1 MSCLG
6 KSYLPIPPRA
16 WSRVQNEC
24 STVNTNTSNTKVYV
38 PLLKKSI
45 YKSELPAAFQMLAKG
60 NVLQYKANSS
70 NLTKNQRYSQIAKGK
85 WTNRTTTWATQSD
98 KYSNPNTNHLKRVG
112 VTSNI
117 TLGGVSTNQP
127 ITCPLNSNV
136 NDFDSTIVIANGGRL
151 LCNVVE
157 NPCSKEV
164 LYKTKGQQ
172 LCNLTTSSDVPG
184 KIQNL
189 CWNDGLPTYY
199 PRTRLNMNNSTN
211 KWSQFGSNSYN
222 GLNNTCNS
230 MSHSSGTS
238 INVEKLRVEK
248 FRSTLKIRKC
258 FDDSDNQGSSLDAQ
272 SPL

>member
-211 KWSQFGSNSYN
+211 KWPQG
-222 GLNNTCNS
+222 
-230 MSHSSGTS
+230 
-238 INVEKLRVEK
+238 VK
-248 FRSTLKIRKC
+248 FLAA
-258 FDDSDNQGSSLDAQ
+258 AQ
-272 SPL
+272 T